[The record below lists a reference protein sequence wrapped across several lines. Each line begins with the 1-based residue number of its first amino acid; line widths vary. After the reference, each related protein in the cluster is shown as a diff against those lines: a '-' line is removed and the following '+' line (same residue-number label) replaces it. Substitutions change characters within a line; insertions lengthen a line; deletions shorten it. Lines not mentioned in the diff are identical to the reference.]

1 MANDVFH
8 GGSYTRAKFGIVTS
22 QPSFSVGVVNPG
34 LAGATFSDTLPL
46 QSGVRLRAELTGG
59 AEMFIGS
66 DAGVTTGNGY
76 PLEGEVFIDIDDLS
90 KVFVCASAAGSTLSF
105 IAS

>member
-1 MANDVFH
+1 MVNDEFH
-8 GGSYTRAKFGIVTS
+8 GGSYTRAKFGVVTS
-22 QPSFSVGVVNPG
+22 QPSFSVGRINPG

-46 QSGVRLRAELTGG
+46 QSGVRLRAEIAGG
-59 AEMFIGS
+59 QSIFVGS

>member
-1 MANDVFH
+1 
-8 GGSYTRAKFGIVTS
+8 
-22 QPSFSVGVVNPG
+22 
-34 LAGATFSDTLPL
+34 
-46 QSGVRLRAELTGG
+46 
-59 AEMFIGS
+59 MFIGS

-105 IAS
+105 VAS

>member
-8 GGSYTRAKFGIVTS
+8 GGSYTRAKFGVVTS

-46 QSGVRLRAELTGG
+46 QSGVRLKADLTGST
-59 AEMFIGS
+59 EMFVGS

-76 PLEGEVFIDIDDLS
+76 PLVGEVFIDVDDLS
-90 KVFVCASAAGSTLSF
+90 KVFVCASAAGSTLSYV
-105 IAS
+105 AS